1 MSKMIATAAMA
12 IGLVLA
18 SPGQTEQEARSACIQ
33 RCVAEPAGGDPEL
46 QRQEIVSLEREAAH
60 AIQLNDGTFF
70 RRVYSDD
77 FVGTLSHGQVVNKQK
92 FIGAVQTTLIKYDSF
107 VASNISVCIYRETA
121 VATCAWTGRGIFRDK
136 QFNSQ
141 MRLLHVYVN
150 SQRGWQLVSS
160 QATYLPPDSENPL

>member
-1 MSKMIATAAMA
+1 MSKMMATAALA
-12 IGLVLA
+12 FGLALA
-18 SPGQTEQEARSACIQ
+18 SPAQTEQEARSACIQ

-77 FVGTLSHGQVVNKQK
+77 LVATLSHGQVVNKQK
-92 FIGAVQTTLIKYDSF
+92 FIGAVQNPLIKYESF
-107 VASNISVCIYRETA
+107 VASNINVRIYRETA

-136 QFNSQ
+136 PINSQ
-141 MRLLHVYVN
+141 MRVLHVYVN